1 MAVALRIPPCYANGG
16 AFARRHGQA
25 DFPRG
30 FKGFV
35 ALDAGTDPVRF
46 AGVVR
51 AFVVE
56 ELDVFQ
62 VVGPEGQGACSY
74 GFPVV
79 ASRGGQ
85 RIGRLR
91 WWRGAMLLVTCVA
104 YHKPDVVSLCEGY
117 AVGDVRRLRDVD
129 GAVVVVAQRAGT
141 CSGGEG
147 VAAFVREV
155 GGHD

>member
-1 MAVALRIPPCYANGG
+1 MAAALRIPPCYADGG

-30 FKGFV
+30 FKGFM
-35 ALDAGTDPVRF
+35 ALDAGTDLVRF
-46 AGVVR
+46 PRVVR

-62 VVGPEGQGACSY
+62 VVGPDCQGACSY
-74 GFPVV
+74 GFPIV
-79 ASRGGQ
+79 ASKFGSAFR
-85 RIGRLR
+85 RSRMVER
-91 WWRGAMLLVTCVA
+91 NYVLVTGVP
-104 YHKPDVVSLCEGY
+104 YHKPDIVPLCERY
-117 AVGDVRRLRDVD
+117 AVGDMGWLRDVD
-129 GAVVVVAQRAGT
+129 GVIVVVSQRAGT

-147 VAAFVREV
+147 VATFVREV